1 MIHNLALVNVK
12 TILPSLPSH
21 FPPLPPS
28 SPFTIHHLSLPPPPT
43 SIPLRRKSDI
53 TKSSTYAS
61 QPRNFSVQCRHHVG
75 VDLSA
80 HQYYWLLAN
89 TIICMCL
96 LWYYRFK
103 WICKNWIVSL
113 SRSRSRSSETAL
125 RASPPNPPYLF
136 SLSYCIGEQGTNPPI
151 CFCLGKS
158 PHPPPPL
165 LFLKH

>member
-1 MIHNLALVNVK
+1 MIRNLALVNVK

-103 WICKNWIVSL
+103 WICKNWIVGL

-125 RASPPNPPYLF
+125 KGKLLWRRCSLGRTRTGYTTDQVLDLESRVFLF
-136 SLSYCIGEQGTNPPI
+136 SVSM
-151 CFCLGKS
+151 
-158 PHPPPPL
+158 
-165 LFLKH
+165 